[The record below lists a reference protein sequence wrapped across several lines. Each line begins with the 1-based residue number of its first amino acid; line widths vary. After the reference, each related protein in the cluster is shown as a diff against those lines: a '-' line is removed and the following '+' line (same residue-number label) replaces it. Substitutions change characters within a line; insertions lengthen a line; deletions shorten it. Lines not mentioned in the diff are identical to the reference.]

1 METHDALTA
10 AFFQSTKFES
20 HPKLGQI
27 ALQVAQ
33 LCFSRHDFR
42 IELAYRI
49 LQALE
54 QSGLRCPVLVSCI
67 YFGELPLSG
76 IGFGSHALAAVSQQI
91 EIFFLR
97 PNRLHIFT
105 NGLLMLSE
113 LAKGRR
119 KFEKE
124 VGRGTERI
132 LNGASET
139 KVVARLEVILS
150 PKDHHLRPG
159 PSYAE
164 PPMPA
169 RSVN

>member
-1 METHDALTA
+1 METYDALTA

-27 ALQVAQ
+27 TLQVAQ
-33 LCFSRHDFR
+33 LRFSRHDFR
-42 IELAYRI
+42 IELAYRVP
-49 LQALE
+49 QAVE

-76 IGFGSHALAAVSQQI
+76 ISFGCHALAAVSQQI
-91 EIFFLR
+91 EGFFLR
-97 PNRLHIFT
+97 PNCLHIFT
-105 NGLLMLSE
+105 NGLLVLSE
-113 LAKGRR
+113 LAESRR

-132 LNGASET
+132 LNDASET
-139 KVVARLEVILS
+139 KVVASLEVILS
-150 PKDHHLRPG
+150 PTDHHLRPG
-159 PSYAE
+159 PNYAE